1 MRQNKIIIAIIYV
14 IILSFC
20 NITNAQ
26 TLPEILS
33 SDKPVVERNVKD
45 GISRIFFDSR
55 IEDLSIICTDENPD
69 EPIVKVGENMWCMYI
84 DTKKDVYYD
93 DACFRNFLIHGP
105 SSTECYLTTP
115 IIEPSQVLYYTIKP
129 KLKVKLST
137 DNKVDRSASNGMASI
152 FFDCRMRGIEI
163 ICVDGAPK
171 EIITKMDERLQL
183 IHINVNKDFKT
194 KELFSRTFV
203 LKSENYPIVLF
214 KTGLISPNQVLYYT
228 VMESEE
234 LEAQLVEIS
243 VIE

>member
-1 MRQNKIIIAIIYV
+1 MRRNKILVAIV
-14 IILSFC
+14 CVTILSLC
-20 NITNAQ
+20 NTTNAQ
-26 TLPEILS
+26 TLSQTLS

-45 GISRIFFDSR
+45 GMSTIFFDSR
-55 IEDLSIICTDENPD
+55 LEDLSILCTDEKPD
-69 EPIVKVGENMWCMYI
+69 EPIVKVGNNLWRMYI
-84 DTKKDVYYD
+84 DAKKDIDHDGYCY
-93 DACFRNFLIHGP
+93 RNFLIHTP
-105 SSTECYLTTP
+105 SSAECYLTTP
-115 IIEPSQVLYYTIKP
+115 IIEPNQVLYYTIKP

-152 FFDCRMRGIEI
+152 FFDCRMIGIEI

-171 EIITKMDERLQL
+171 EMITKMDERLQR

-203 LKSENYPIVLF
+203 LKSEKYPIVFF

-234 LEAQLVEIS
+234 LEAQLIEIS